1 MNPFDFVTAI
11 NVSKKD
17 LIRESENP
25 DLMETMYKPFLIN
38 KALSYFVDTIMY
50 VNEVNIRPDVD
61 NKLQN
66 DYYLNSIRSNKRYS
80 KWHKRPEDNDVE
92 AIREYYNV
100 NYFKALEIIR
110 VLSIEQINLIKIR
123 IIKGGNNVQSQPT
136 GRS

>member
-1 MNPFDFVTAI
+1 
-11 NVSKKD
+11 
-17 LIRESENP
+17 
-25 DLMETMYKPFLIN
+25 METMYKPFLIN